1 MIYMNKLEFQIYDW
15 MEDHELDTDN
25 DSDESDNIKNSQH
38 YIIHTFGR
46 MIDGKSVYM
55 RIINFTPHFYI
66 RLPLTWSKVEAKSK
80 VATMFRY
87 LTSDLNKKVW
97 AKFRPCLLSMDIVER
112 MAAEGFTNEKQ
123 FLFAR
128 LVFNN
133 NVAMN
138 KYRFLFEESELSIPS
153 VTTRPTSFKT
163 YEANISPMLRC
174 FHIRK
179 ISGCSWVEVNKY
191 NMIEGDSKESYC
203 QVEIRVDWREVNPI
217 VKTQNAPLR
226 IMSFD
231 LECLSTDGGFPQAR
245 RAGDKILQ
253 IGSTYTYLGEST
265 PYRQHIVCLNETD
278 PLDNIIVES
287 YNDERDLVKG
297 WIDEIIKSDCDIITG
312 YNIFFFDEP
321 YIYERCLDHLNIIH
335 EISKIS
341 KLKNFNCNFR
351 DFKLASSALGENRIR
366 MFNTPGRIHIDLM
379 KDVQKNHKLPR
390 YRLDDVASSFIRDII
405 FDIKMIDNTIVLKCN
420 GIKDIGVGDYIHIEQ
435 SYDYISE
442 NIGKKYYIKSVD
454 SENKLLTIETTKEI
468 NEFIESTEYQEWST
482 QNKSDRKFKLWWCQA
497 KDDIDV
503 KDIFKS
509 YKGTPADRAIIA
521 KYCVKDCKLVNL
533 LMDKLNI
540 VTNNIEMSNVCYVP
554 MSFLFTRG
562 QTIKLFSLVLK
573 EYRECGYLFPVLKK
587 PDEKTPSYEG
597 AIVFEP
603 EPTVEY
609 EALAVND
616 YASLYPSSIIEMN
629 MSHETKVRLDK
640 YDNMEDTKYYNANF
654 RDFDGSIQ
662 HRRFAQK
669 EKMGVIPTILTN
681 LLKERLIVKKQL
693 KTEKNY
699 FTAKILDGKQL
710 ALKVTANSLYGA
722 LGADTSPI
730 LDRDIAACTTSIG
743 RERLILAKNFVE
755 NIVPGFFNGLKYA
768 WLKGNESVANQLI
781 SMEVNSRDEKLI
793 ERLKKFITHSIKDY
807 TFQPIV
813 RYGDSVIGT
822 TPLLLRNTTT
832 GNITID
838 SINNLSQDYFLM
850 DRPNALEQLKESA
863 EINNLESW
871 TESGWT
877 KIHRVIRHRLHKDK
891 KLYRI
896 TTHSGSVV
904 VTDDHSLLSNDGK
917 ITSPKNIKIGDK
929 LLHSFPTINN
939 NKSYTFYNGVVL
951 NEEIAQFLGMF
962 LVNGSCEFD
971 RCSLWCSDENIIKK
985 YQNICNKYFTDFD
998 WIINSSDTLTP
1009 SKEHNDITKCLRE
1022 IYKNNSVK
1030 IVPECILNASRD
1042 IRKSFLHGYYD
1053 ANSINFSQNKKG
1065 NGCSALGIYTLS
1077 KSLGYEV
1084 SINSIKEKLNI
1095 KIKKEPFIDCDQSS
1109 ITNIQLYKTS
1119 EEYVYDLTTENHHFQ
1134 AGVGSLIVHN
1144 TDSIF
1149 TCYRF
1154 RENVKRIKDGDSLK
1168 LWKEIIKFAHKLIVQ
1183 FIPNEY
1189 RDIWNTLY
1197 LKYYDDNMITTL
1209 SLPKGPDYVE
1219 PPSHYKNV
1227 PPVEERLEQFLLKY
1241 MEEGFLSWLW
1251 ILQDIFT
1258 KQYIDITV
1266 KENMIESKLFKA
1278 GQQMIERIK
1287 LVPEELTDE
1296 VKYSIVTF
1304 VKTFITTKLRE
1315 YIIQPYWDIE
1325 NDRKITRIYL
1335 YKNGVKIIDKRC
1347 LELTIEMGILAGEF
1361 IKTHLPFPH
1370 DCKYEKTFW
1379 PFLILTKKRYVGNKY
1394 EEDPDKYKQ
1403 DYNGIVLKRR
1413 DNAPIVKEI
1422 CGGIINRLIN
1432 EKDPIQ
1438 AKEFTI
1444 DCMRKMFNSEY
1455 NIKYFLTSKTLKMKE
1470 SYVDWTKI
1478 AHCVLAERIAIR
1490 TPGNSPQS
1498 GDRIEFAAVVVP
1510 DLKKNALQGERIETP
1525 EYISTNNLK
1534 LDYEFYMT
1542 NQIMNPSLQFLSLVI
1557 PNAKSIFD
1565 EFKLKIEN
1573 EKAGRTNILDFC
1585 IKK

>member
-287 YNDERDLVKG
+287 YSDERDLVKG

-312 YNIFFFDEP
+312 YNIFYFDEP

-405 FDIKMIDNTIVLKCN
+405 FDIKMLDNTIVLKCN

-468 NEFIESTEYQEWST
+468 NEFIESIEYQEWST

-654 RDFDGSIQ
+654 RDHDGSIQ

-813 RYGDSVIGT
+813 RYGD
-822 TPLLLRNTTT
+822 
-832 GNITID
+832 
-838 SINNLSQDYFLM
+838 
-850 DRPNALEQLKESA
+850 
-863 EINNLESW
+863 
-871 TESGWT
+871 
-877 KIHRVIRHRLHKDK
+877 
-891 KLYRI
+891 
-896 TTHSGSVV
+896 
-904 VTDDHSLLSNDGK
+904 
-917 ITSPKNIKIGDK
+917 
-929 LLHSFPTINN
+929 
-939 NKSYTFYNGVVL
+939 
-951 NEEIAQFLGMF
+951 
-962 LVNGSCEFD
+962 
-971 RCSLWCSDENIIKK
+971 
-985 YQNICNKYFTDFD
+985 
-998 WIINSSDTLTP
+998 
-1009 SKEHNDITKCLRE
+1009 
-1022 IYKNNSVK
+1022 
-1030 IVPECILNASRD
+1030 
-1042 IRKSFLHGYYD
+1042 
-1053 ANSINFSQNKKG
+1053 
-1065 NGCSALGIYTLS
+1065 
-1077 KSLGYEV
+1077 
-1084 SINSIKEKLNI
+1084 
-1095 KIKKEPFIDCDQSS
+1095 
-1109 ITNIQLYKTS
+1109 
-1119 EEYVYDLTTENHHFQ
+1119 
-1134 AGVGSLIVHN
+1134 

-1197 LKYYDDNMITTL
+1197 LKYYDDNMIISL
-1209 SLPKGPDYVE
+1209 SLPKGPDYIE

-1258 KQYIDITV
+1258 KQYIDIKV

-1361 IKTHLPFPH
+1361 IKKHLPFPH

-1498 GDRIEFAAVVVP
+1498 GDRIEFAAVVMP